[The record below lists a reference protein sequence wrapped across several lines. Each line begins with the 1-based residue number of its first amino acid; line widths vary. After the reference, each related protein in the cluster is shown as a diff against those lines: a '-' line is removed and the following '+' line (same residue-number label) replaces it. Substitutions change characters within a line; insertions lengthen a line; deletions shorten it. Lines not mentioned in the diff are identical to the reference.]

1 MNYYEHHLGDYAE
14 ATAHL
19 SFVED
24 AAYSRMIR
32 KYYSTER
39 PLPADVKSVQRI
51 VGARTEE
58 EKEAVETVLNE
69 FFTLLDDGWHNDR
82 CDDEIARFKDKQA
95 KAKRS
100 ADARWEKSRQHTG
113 RNANALQ
120 SDCEGNAHQTPDTSH
135 QTPEGLT
142 HASGESTGVTPAGSV
157 CVRLRREAL
166 MPDCNPQ
173 HPKLLAL
180 LDAGLTEDEIVS
192 AGVDAVAKGK
202 GFAYALATAEGR
214 RREAAK
220 VTALPAKAA
229 VGNATKAGQ
238 RTADAA
244 QRWLESQG
252 AAQ

>member
-1 MNYYEHHLGDYAE
+1 
-14 ATAHL
+14 
-19 SFVED
+19 
-24 AAYSRMIR
+24 
-32 KYYSTER
+32 
-39 PLPADVKSVQRI
+39 
-51 VGARTEE
+51 
-58 EKEAVETVLNE
+58 
-69 FFTLLDDGWHNDR
+69 
-82 CDDEIARFKDKQA
+82 
-95 KAKRS
+95 
-100 ADARWEKSRQHTG
+100 
-113 RNANALQ
+113 
-120 SDCEGNAHQTPDTSH
+120 
-135 QTPEGLT
+135 
-142 HASGESTGVTPAGSV
+142 
-157 CVRLRREAL
+157 